1 MINLRLIPDTHR
13 QQNIIKAAFAYDW
26 ELIAL
31 VKSHKGA
38 QKTKTKNKV
47 SAPVSRHSFTT
58 HLLEQ
63 RTDLRYIQV
72 LLGHGSSKTTE
83 IYNHVTKKGFEN
95 LKSTFDALEFEK
107 SKLRVV

>member
-1 MINLRLIPDTHR
+1 MGIDCAC
-13 QQNIIKAAFAYDW
+13 K
-26 ELIAL
+26 IA
-31 VKSHKGA
+31 KGS
-38 QKTKTKNKV
+38 TKNKDKNKV
-47 SAPVSRHSFTT
+47 TAPVSRHSFAT